1 MIDLNFPNKTYSV
14 KSELSELNIQD
25 YEDIAVILS
34 DESKYVIERYID
46 VLVYLGVDVD
56 DVESMSLKSLIEF
69 IKLFIEGTI
78 EMKIKKSFVIDG
90 YEYVAIE
97 EGEDEP
103 RITPKVTKHIEKI
116 ITNRHK
122 GYMSEIAAVLLKR
135 SDLTN
140 KEHYETAH
148 IKQKAK
154 LIKENLLAS
163 DVIPHIVFATNGI
176 MLNIKDIV
184 GDVS

>member
-1 MIDLNFPNKTYSV
+1 
-14 KSELSELNIQD
+14 
-25 YEDIAVILS
+25 
-34 DESKYVIERYID
+34 
-46 VLVYLGVDVD
+46 
-56 DVESMSLKSLIEF
+56 
-69 IKLFIEGTI
+69 
-78 EMKIKKSFVIDG
+78 
-90 YEYVAIE
+90 
-97 EGEDEP
+97 
-103 RITPKVTKHIEKI
+103 
-116 ITNRHK
+116 
-122 GYMSEIAAVLLKR
+122 MSEIAAVLLKR